1 MNARQPQPQP
11 QIHPDIALTGN
22 CGYEIQNDRV
32 IINIEQIA
40 NNRNG
45 VDISGTLAVELWAL
59 KQPYSGIETNGTVLA
74 STSIGELLDQHF
86 LADCRYD
93 LIFDEPPVGTWYL
106 SVVLREWTGT
116 GYVTRDHMDFSHPYV
131 VASRPTIVRS
141 DTDNVINVNF
151 AENKNPASQVSV
163 EKSSNVASDQNSAA
177 QVSLNEA
184 SVEDIETVKGISK
197 KLAQNIVAARPFGSL
212 EDLLN
217 VKGMGM
223 KLLEKI
229 RTFIS
234 L

>member
-1 MNARQPQPQP
+1 
-11 QIHPDIALTGN
+11 
-22 CGYEIQNDRV
+22 
-32 IINIEQIA
+32 
-40 NNRNG
+40 
-45 VDISGTLAVELWAL
+45 
-59 KQPYSGIETNGTVLA
+59 
-74 STSIGELLDQHF
+74 
-86 LADCRYD
+86 
-93 LIFDEPPVGTWYL
+93 
-106 SVVLREWTGT
+106 
-116 GYVTRDHMDFSHPYV
+116 
-131 VASRPTIVRS
+131 VRS